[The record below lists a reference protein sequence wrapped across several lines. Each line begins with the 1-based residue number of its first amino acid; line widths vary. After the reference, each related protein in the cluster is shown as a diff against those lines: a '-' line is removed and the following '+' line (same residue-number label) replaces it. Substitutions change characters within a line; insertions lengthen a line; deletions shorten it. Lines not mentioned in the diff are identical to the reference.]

1 MSAFEISLQHA
12 KQNKLFYY
20 VATVVVYRESDGRC
34 LLLKRSDSEKVHPGK
49 YCVPGGKLEWAN
61 LDLNSPTR
69 LNGEVKDYEKIAEA
83 LLKREVWE
91 EAGLEIESE
100 LIYINN
106 IAFVRPDGI
115 PVVSTKF
122 AVKYK
127 SGEVKLE
134 EGAFSDFVWVNEEEV
149 DDYDCILGIKE
160 EVKQTIDKFK
170 LLKK

>member
-12 KQNKLFYY
+12 KTNKLFYY

-34 LLLKRSDSEKVHPGK
+34 LLLKRSATEKVHPSK

-61 LDLNSPTR
+61 LDINNPTR

-83 LLKREVWE
+83 LLKREVQE
-91 EAGLEIESE
+91 EAGLEIDDE
-100 LIYINN
+100 LVYINN
-106 IAFVRPDGI
+106 IAFVRPDSV
-115 PVVSTKF
+115 PVVATKF
-122 AVKYK
+122 AAKYK

-134 EGAFSDFVWVNEEEV
+134 EGTFSDFVWVNEQEV

-160 EVKQTIDKFK
+160 EVKQTINKFK
-170 LLKK
+170 LLKL